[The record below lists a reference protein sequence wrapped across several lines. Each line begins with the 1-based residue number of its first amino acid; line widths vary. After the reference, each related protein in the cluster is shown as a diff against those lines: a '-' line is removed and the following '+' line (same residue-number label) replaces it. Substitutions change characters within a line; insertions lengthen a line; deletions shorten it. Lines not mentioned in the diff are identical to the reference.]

1 MKIADIFTLI
11 RIILAPVF
19 LVIYFLPLWFGVGE
33 VASVWILIPLIIFA
47 EFTDFLDGYFARK
60 NNQVSDFGK
69 LFDPFA
75 DVLLHL
81 TVFFCYTLSGYV
93 SPFIL
98 LLFVYREFGMLFV
111 RLLAAKKGIAI
122 GARKGGK
129 FKTVIYVVAGF
140 FSLFLESARR
150 LGFVLPESL
159 MYVGYGFYI
168 LGLLA
173 SYISFIDYLVH
184 FIPVIKKEK

>member
-1 MKIADIFTLI
+1 MKIADIFTLT

-19 LVIYFLPLWFGVGE
+19 LVIYFIPLWFGVGE

-93 SPFIL
+93 TPFIL

-111 RLLAAKKGIAI
+111 RLLAAKKGVAI

>member
-1 MKIADIFTLI
+1 
-11 RIILAPVF
+11 
-19 LVIYFLPLWFGVGE
+19 
-33 VASVWILIPLIIFA
+33 
-47 EFTDFLDGYFARK
+47 
-60 NNQVSDFGK
+60 
-69 LFDPFA
+69 
-75 DVLLHL
+75 
-81 TVFFCYTLSGYV
+81 
-93 SPFIL
+93 
-98 LLFVYREFGMLFV
+98 MLFV
-111 RLLAAKKGIAI
+111 RLLAAKKGVAI

-150 LGFVLPESL
+150 LGFVFPESL

>member
-19 LVIYFLPLWFGVGE
+19 LIIYFVPEWFGFGTVL
-33 VASVWILIPLIIFA
+33 SVWILLPLIIFA

-60 NNQVSDFGK
+60 TNQVSDFGK

-75 DVLLHL
+75 DVFLHL
-81 TVFFCYTLSGYV
+81 TVFFCYTISGYI
-93 SPFIL
+93 SPFIM
-98 LLFVYREFGMLFV
+98 LLFAYREFGMLFV
-111 RLLAAKKGIAI
+111 RLLAAQKGVAI

-129 FKTVIYVVAGF
+129 LKTVLYVVAGF
-140 FSLFLESARR
+140 FSLFLECAKR
-150 LGFVLPESL
+150 LGFTLPENL
-159 MYVGYGFYI
+159 MYIGYIFYI
-168 LGLLA
+168 MGLVA
-173 SYISFIDYLVH
+173 SYVSFIDYLVH